1 MHASD
6 NDNQYYHTFLS
17 ETVKSSQVPSERLG
31 REAAKRGDLRG
42 GTLSPRA
49 QHLRV
54 FLAAGGSGGTV
65 PGGGVAVGGVGAG
78 GGVGGGRA
86 GKSCK

>member
-1 MHASD
+1 MHALVIISV
-6 NDNQYYHTFLS
+6 TTLPPS

-42 GTLSPRA
+42 GTLCARTRR
-49 QHLRV
+49 LRG

-78 GGVGGGRA
+78 GGAGGGGA
-86 GKSCK
+86 GTSGE